1 MPQAGMVHAL
11 HQIHQ
16 LLKPDGFLIDIH
28 PTNELATLE
37 VRVDQQITPAG
48 WIYEWDDYIEYEW
61 ADSAL
66 QRALNVQW
74 FELERSGVFNFVWY
88 ADSMAELRNYL
99 AEEWHDALIDEVTFM
114 RAHEALSTAAHNK
127 EAIVR
132 EAIKIARYR
141 KR

>member
-11 HQIHQ
+11 HYIHQ
-16 LLKPDGFLIDIH
+16 LLKPGGLLIDIH

-37 VRVDQQITPAG
+37 VRVGQQITPAG

-66 QRALNVQW
+66 QRAINVQW
-74 FELERSGVFNFVWY
+74 FELERSGVFNFAWY
-88 ADSMAELRNYL
+88 ADSMAELREYL
-99 AEEWHDALIDEVTFM
+99 TEEWHDTLIDEVTFM
-114 RAHEALSTAAHNK
+114 RAQELLSTTEHDR
-127 EAIVR
+127 EVIVR

-141 KR
+141 KL